1 MTLTNT
7 LNYFKNKQMKIEIE
21 VKDNEIFVN
30 SEKIDYIGRALI
42 RVKHIIEKEVS
53 TDKLDAIANKLCGG
67 IDELKKRRAIYKQVF
82 CYLCRK
88 ENIQLNYVGECVDYE
103 SSTVCTAA
111 KKIKGYI
118 DINDKQTLEIL
129 KEYELS

>member
-1 MTLTNT
+1 
-7 LNYFKNKQMKIEIE
+7 MKIEIE

-30 SEKIDYIGRALI
+30 SEKFMYIGRALNKVESLI
-42 RVKHIIEKEVS
+42 KNETTVLKVEE
-53 TDKLDAIANKLCGG
+53 IANKLCGG
-67 IDELKKRRAIYKQVF
+67 IEELKKRRAIYKQVF

-118 DINDKQTLEIL
+118 DINDKQTLKIL
-129 KEYELS
+129 EEYELS

>member
-1 MTLTNT
+1 
-7 LNYFKNKQMKIEIE
+7 MKIEIE
-21 VKDNEIFVN
+21 VKDGEIFVN
-30 SEKIDYIGRALI
+30 SDKIDYIGRALI
-42 RVKHIIEKEVS
+42 RVKHLIEKEVS

-67 IDELKKRRAIYKQVF
+67 IEELKKRIAIYKQVF

-118 DINDKQTLEIL
+118 DINDKQTLKIL
-129 KEYELS
+129 EEYELS

>member
-1 MTLTNT
+1 MINI

-30 SEKIDYIGRALI
+30 SEKFAYIGRALNKVESLI
-42 RVKHIIEKEVS
+42 KNETTVLKVEE
-53 TDKLDAIANKLCGG
+53 IANKLCGG
-67 IDELKKRRAIYKQVF
+67 IEELKKRRAIYRQVF

-118 DINDKQTLEIL
+118 DINDKQTLKIL
-129 KEYELS
+129 EEYELS

>member
-30 SEKIDYIGRALI
+30 SEKFDYIGRALNKVESLI
-42 RVKHIIEKEVS
+42 KNETTVL
-53 TDKLDAIANKLCGG
+53 KLDEIAKKLCVGFE
-67 IDELKKRRAIYKQVF
+67 ELKKRKAIYKQVF
-82 CYLCRK
+82 CYLARK
-88 ENIQLNYVGECVDYE
+88 QGIQLEYIGNCVGYATC
-103 SSTVCTAA
+103 TVCIAA

-118 DINDKQTLEIL
+118 DINDKQTLKIL
-129 KEYELS
+129 EEYENT